1 MKKIINTILVIT
13 VILSVLTACAS
24 GGTNTDNTSSDTT
37 KSENSS
43 DEAATGQEE
52 ASDEVVEIEF
62 FEYKTEAIGIFEELA
77 NEFMEDNP
85 NIKITVSS
93 PPEAGTV
100 IKTRVASGDIPDI
113 VAVGADNTY
122 SDLAAAGVF
131 KNLSG
136 ASQLDLVHDA
146 YLQTIKDVSKLDD
159 LYAIPYVAN
168 ADAVIYNKTIF
179 ADLGI
184 EVPKTWD
191 DFIAAAETAKAA
203 DITPFYF
210 TFKDAWTTLP
220 AFNVFAANTTDP
232 DFFKQLDAGE
242 TTYSEGYREAMEML
256 LQIVDY
262 GHGDN
267 MGKTY
272 ADGNTAFANGES
284 AMLLQGIWA
293 INEIKKANPD
303 IELGIFPYPVGSPA
317 KVVSGV
323 DLLFSISEKSENQEE
338 AMMWID
344 FLMQKDVAKRFIDN
358 QRLFSAVKGVDQEA
372 PELEGV
378 KEPFANGHVIDFPDH
393 YIPSSMDLANLL
405 QEFVVSGDIEASLE
419 QMDVAWEAYQLRQQ

>member
-1 MKKIINTILVIT
+1 MMKMLKTILVIT
-13 VILSVLTACAS
+13 MILSLVTACAS
-24 GGTNTDNTSSDTT
+24 GGTNTDNTDTDKTSEVTNQGDDGQSDAGDT
-37 KSENSS
+37 N
-43 DEAATGQEE
+43 
-52 ASDEVVEIEF
+52 EVVEIEF

-77 NEFMEDNP
+77 NEFMEENP
-85 NIKITVSS
+85 NIKITISS

-122 SDLAAAGVF
+122 SELAAAGVF
-131 KNLSG
+131 KNLSD
-136 ASQLDLVHDA
+136 APQLDLVHEA

-184 EVPKTWD
+184 EIPKTWD
-191 DFIAAAETAKAA
+191 EFIGAAETAKNAGV
-203 DITPFYF
+203 TPFYF

-220 AFNVFAANTTDP
+220 AFNVFAANTTDI
-232 DFFKQLDAGE
+232 DFFKQLDANE
-242 TTYSEGYREAMEML
+242 TSYSEGYRQAMEML

-262 GHGDN
+262 GHNDN

-303 IELGIFPYPVGSPA
+303 IELGIFPYPVGQPA

-323 DLLFSISEKSENQEE
+323 DLLFSISDKSEHQEE

-344 FLMQKDVAKRFIDN
+344 FLLQQDVSKRFIDS

-405 QEFVVSGDIEASLE
+405 QEFVVTGDIDASLE
-419 QMDVAWEAYQLRQQ
+419 QMDLAWEAYQLRQQ